1 MNLFSK
7 ILFLLSK
14 SEKKNFFLLL
24 TLSLFVALFE
34 ALGIASILPFVML
47 LTSPNVVETNFFFK
61 TVYEFSTF
69 FGVNNLEDFI
79 FFFWNKCF
87 FSFNIFYFF

>member
-47 LTSPNVVETNFFFK
+47 LTSPNVVETNFFF
-61 TVYEFSTF
+61 
-69 FGVNNLEDFI
+69 
-79 FFFWNKCF
+79 
-87 FSFNIFYFF
+87 